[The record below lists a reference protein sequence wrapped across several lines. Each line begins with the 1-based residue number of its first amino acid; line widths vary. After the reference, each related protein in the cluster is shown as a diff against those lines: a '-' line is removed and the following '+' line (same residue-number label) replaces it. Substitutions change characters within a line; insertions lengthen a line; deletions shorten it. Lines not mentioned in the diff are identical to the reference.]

1 MITVFYDDRC
11 RLCTREIA
19 FYQKLSSPEV
29 LVWAGISS
37 SAKKLAFYQI
47 ATVDALMLL
56 HAIDSKGRIH
66 KGVDAFILLWRHLPW
81 FKWLSRV
88 ASIPGIYHALGMS
101 YKVFAHYRFARLSH
115 CQAALH
121 DHKVGNKK

>member
-37 SAKKLAFYQI
+37 SAKKLAFYQV

-81 FKWLSRV
+81 FKWLGIV

-101 YKVFAHYRFARLSH
+101 YKVFAHYRFARLPH
-115 CQAALH
+115 CQLVLR
-121 DHKVGNKK
+121 DNKIGKKK